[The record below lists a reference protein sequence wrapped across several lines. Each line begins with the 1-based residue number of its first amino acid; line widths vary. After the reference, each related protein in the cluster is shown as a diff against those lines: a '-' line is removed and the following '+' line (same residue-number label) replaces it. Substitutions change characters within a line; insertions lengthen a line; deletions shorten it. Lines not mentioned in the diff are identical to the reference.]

1 MEYVVTLEDAPEPAH
16 EAAYARLVRLI
27 RANKTLLDALLSAQ
41 APGIGDRLKIG
52 GIRSHR
58 DIVSLRSAVKRD
70 EKFRSYLL
78 TKIGSQFGTAYAN
91 RLFQVFI
98 A

>member
-1 MEYVVTLEDAPEPAH
+1 MEYVVNLEDSPEPAQ

-27 RANKTLLDALLSAQ
+27 RANKTVLDALLRAQ
-41 APGIGDRLKIG
+41 APGIADRLKIG

-58 DIVSLRSAVKRD
+58 DIVALRSAVKRD

-78 TKIGSQFGTAYAN
+78 TKIGAQFGTAYTK

-98 A
+98 E